1 MLLVAIT
8 AIEDRL
14 QDKVPETI
22 HKLREAGI
30 STWMLTGD
38 KKETAI
44 NIGFSCQLLD
54 NTMELFELDGDN
66 VKAIDKLLKEYSRK
80 LMEPEHR
87 DTKLNALIV
96 TGAALEHALES
107 IESDFAS
114 YL

>member
-1 MLLVAIT
+1 MGVYNEILGCTRKEKEEEIEKHAKLIEKDLLLIAIT

-22 HKLREAGI
+22 KKLREAGI

-54 NTMELFELDGDN
+54 NTMELFELDGEN
-66 VKAIDKLLKEYSRK
+66 
-80 LMEPEHR
+80 
-87 DTKLNALIV
+87 
-96 TGAALEHALES
+96 
-107 IESDFAS
+107 
-114 YL
+114 